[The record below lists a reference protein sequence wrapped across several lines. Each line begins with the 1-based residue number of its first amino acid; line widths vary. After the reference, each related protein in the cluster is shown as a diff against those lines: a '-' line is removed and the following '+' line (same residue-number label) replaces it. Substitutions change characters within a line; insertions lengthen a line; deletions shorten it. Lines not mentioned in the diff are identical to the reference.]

1 MTGVASALPTGN
13 HIYPAG
19 KRGPRFSQS
28 TMATSALARYGFANT
43 VSPLRLSTL
52 AGSTVNPGA
61 ASLAGGGIGTAFGE
75 RLDQIEDDHTFTAA
89 VAPVT
94 GVFALE
100 PMPADKIP
108 PITRWITI
116 KPTATPA
123 DNRWVV
129 VPRAPAA
136 TVTRDCISGAVVGR
150 CRSGGR
156 EKRGRER
163 WHVTLALENVC
174 AVEIPDEATVPSTCV
189 KAKPAADYYEGAIL
203 QLGNRY
209 ITLIK
214 PLSSA
219 HEGLHTWT
227 ACTHAGHFENNV
239 GLPTLDHHT
248 GAVVR
253 GGGQKQTGAVSM
265 ATFAAPA
272 PAPVTTSK
280 PAPVP
285 APVAASSASSASMA
299 SAPAPTTAPASAT
312 PSTASTAPKRKR
324 GPKKRKAVEIS
335 PVEAED
341 P

>member
-1 MTGVASALPTGN
+1 
-13 HIYPAG
+13 
-19 KRGPRFSQS
+19 
-28 TMATSALARYGFANT
+28 MATSALARYGFANT

-116 KPTATPA
+116 KPAVTPA
-123 DNRWVV
+123 DNRWMV
-129 VPRAPAA
+129 VPRASKA
-136 TVTRDCISGAVVGR
+136 TATHDCISGAVVGR

-174 AVEIPDEATVPSTCV
+174 AVEIPKEATVPGTGKQATST
-189 KAKPAADYYEGAIL
+189 DYYEGAIL

-219 HEGLHTWT
+219 HEGPHTWT

-239 GLPTLDHHT
+239 GLPTPT
-248 GAVVR
+248 
-253 GGGQKQTGAVSM
+253 GGGPPNRTGAVSM

-272 PAPVTTSK
+272 TVATSK
-280 PAPVP
+280 LSTVP
-285 APVAASSASSASMA
+285 APAPAPATASSASLASMA
-299 SAPAPTTAPASAT
+299 SAPAPTTTAPASAT
-312 PSTASTAPKRKR
+312 PSTASAAPKRKR
-324 GPKKRKAVEIS
+324 GQPKKRKAVDINL
-335 PVEAED
+335 VDVKD